1 MTVSPYIAIYSYQKG
16 LLPLPIVLSNYV
28 IHMVRKTDTL
38 FYLSKGR
45 HAAFPSRPS
54 RPPRRLGQT
63 EASPRTK
70 PRRRCGWRRLGRK
83 NARGSEREGRG
94 VAKREILSIYK
105 YATRKSKRSA
115 SSFVTSQ
122 KKSNDNEKSSQP
134 RAQRTRHHLPPS
146 AMSKKKSGAVR
157 RSKKR
162 AAATNPFTGLPL
174 DVVLTHILRTDRLPD
189 PIDLARLRAVC
200 RGMRDAVAATGREIQ
215 EHDGASAAKAGCLS
229 TMQHLQRRGRL
240 PFLKRAGNPET
251 AYLCGSAAEGRQL
264 EVMQWLRANDCPWGR
279 NTCSNAAY
287 GGHLEVLQWAH
298 EHGCPWDESTC
309 SGAARK
315 GHLEVLQWA
324 RANGCPWDEKTCAAA
339 AQEGHLVM
347 LQWARVNGC
356 LMDRWTCAN
365 AALIGDLEILQWA
378 RDNNCPWSGT
388 TCSQAAASGHLEV
401 LMWAHENDCPWDLDT
416 CLLAYVNGHVEV
428 LNWLRANGCPG

>member
-264 EVMQWLRANDCPWGR
+264 EVMQWLRANDCPW
-279 NTCSNAAY
+279 
-287 GGHLEVLQWAH
+287 
-298 EHGCPWDESTC
+298 
-309 SGAARK
+309 
-315 GHLEVLQWA
+315 
-324 RANGCPWDEKTCAAA
+324 DEKTCAAA

>member
-1 MTVSPYIAIYSYQKG
+1 
-16 LLPLPIVLSNYV
+16 
-28 IHMVRKTDTL
+28 MVRKTDTL

-105 YATRKSKRSA
+105 YATRKSKPSA

-157 RSKKR
+157 RSEKR

-251 AYLCGSAAEGRQL
+251 AYLCGSAAEGRPL

-287 GGHLEVLQWAH
+287 VDWGPRDSAMGARQQLSVERDDVLTGGGQRAPRGSDVGARERLSVGFGHLLASICQRA
-298 EHGCPWDESTC
+298 CR
-309 SGAARK
+309 GAELVARK
-315 GHLEVLQWA
+315 RL
-324 RANGCPWDEKTCAAA
+324 P
-339 AQEGHLVM
+339 
-347 LQWARVNGC
+347 RVKRK
-356 LMDRWTCAN
+356 L
-365 AALIGDLEILQWA
+365 
-378 RDNNCPWSGT
+378 
-388 TCSQAAASGHLEV
+388 
-401 LMWAHENDCPWDLDT
+401 
-416 CLLAYVNGHVEV
+416 
-428 LNWLRANGCPG
+428 